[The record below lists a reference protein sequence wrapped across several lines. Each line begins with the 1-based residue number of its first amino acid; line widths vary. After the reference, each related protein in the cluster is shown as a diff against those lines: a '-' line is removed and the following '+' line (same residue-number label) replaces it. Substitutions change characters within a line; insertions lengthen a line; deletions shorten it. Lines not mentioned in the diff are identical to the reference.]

1 MIPAMPGI
9 EEVCYVMV
17 NSFVTWR
24 LVFAFSKQF
33 LTPAFQIALPAGATS
48 TLGDTEERLKSGK
61 PLSHCYSELVLG

>member
-24 LVFAFSKQF
+24 LRFRFSKQF
-33 LTPAFQIALPAGATS
+33 LTPAFQIARSGLQLNEEQTGFVPSNRTS
-48 TLGDTEERLKSGK
+48 RL
-61 PLSHCYSELVLG
+61 